1 MKVDLSVNIAGI
13 EMQNPIMPASGTF
26 GYGEKY
32 TKLFGVSKLGAVVT
46 KTTTKEPRQGNPQP
60 RLYEV
65 PGGIIN
71 SIGLQNPGI
80 EEVITKKLPF
90 LEQFGVPVIVS
101 IGGERMKDYQYLAER
116 LDKVKGIAGLE
127 VNISCPNTEKG
138 MAFGQDPEVAAEL
151 VRRIK
156 EVTSLILIVKL
167 TPNVTHI
174 AEIAEAVV
182 EGGADA
188 LSLINT
194 LKAKA
199 KIRSGPN
206 QGKWIIGGLSGPC
219 VKSIASQKIS
229 EVVEAEVKV
238 PIIGIGG
245 IMNLEDALDFF
256 EMGVQAIAV
265 GTATFINPNTMTE
278 IIEGL
283 VKYMETQKLSNVNEL
298 REKLKRR

>member
-1 MKVDLSVNIAGI
+1 M
-13 EMQNPIMPASGTF
+13 
-26 GYGEKY
+26 
-32 TKLFGVSKLGAVVT
+32 
-46 KTTTKEPRQGNPQP
+46 
-60 RLYEV
+60 
-65 PGGIIN
+65 
-71 SIGLQNPGI
+71 
-80 EEVITKKLPF
+80 
-90 LEQFGVPVIVS
+90 
-101 IGGERMKDYQYLAER
+101 
-116 LDKVKGIAGLE
+116 
-127 VNISCPNTEKG
+127 
-138 MAFGQDPEVAAEL
+138 
-151 VRRIK
+151 
-156 EVTSLILIVKL
+156 TSLILIVKL